1 MIEKERLDELIE
13 QGATIYEVK
22 YGKVNPVSLKNKIR
36 FVSDRYPVVVF
47 EPRPN
52 EKYKHHKYFDKLFE
66 SREDAEWVAKYHT
79 TRVERF
85 EPPTYEE
92 FIDEDFYFYWFIAK
106 STQRA
111 RICKKDNSI
120 FVELGVDENL
130 YEFQLNKDGYIKAVE
145 LSYKLFKGESEDEKE
160 TN

>member
-1 MIEKERLDELIE
+1 MIEKERLEELIE
-13 QGATIYEVK
+13 YEKKHIGDV
-22 YGKVNPVSLKNKIR
+22 
-36 FVSDRYPVVVF
+36 FVFEVDGFQEINAVQINSDRDVCLNGKLCRMDV
-47 EPRPN
+47 
-52 EKYKHHKYFDKLFE
+52 DKSLFYDEILLENLFE
-66 SREDAEWVAKYHT
+66 DEEEAKFVAKYHT

-130 YEFQLNKDGYIKAVE
+130 YEFQLNKEGYIKAVE
-145 LSYKLFKGESEDEKE
+145 MAYKLFKGEE
-160 TN
+160 

>member
-1 MIEKERLDELIE
+1 MIERERLKELIE
-13 QGATIYEVK
+13 EGKPIYVNVGHSAIEFKLNKK
-22 YGKVNPVSLKNKIR
+22 YTYIEGDYVWKYRKGKRYSGCLLKNLFETKEEAK
-36 FVSDRYPVVVF
+36 FVS
-47 EPRPN
+47 
-52 EKYKHHKYFDKLFE
+52 
-66 SREDAEWVAKYHT
+66 KYHT

-130 YEFQLNKDGYIKAVE
+130 YEFQRNKEGYINAVGMA
-145 LSYKLFKGESEDEKE
+145 YKLFKGE
-160 TN
+160 